1 MKVNVEKLENNFVQ
15 LNIEIDAD
23 VAAQEYNKACRKI
36 GERVAIP
43 GFRKGKAPRTKV
55 ESHVGV
61 DRIQKDAL
69 DRLLPNVL
77 ADSISEHQF
86 DIASEPVIETY
97 NFVLGEPLTVV
108 AKLEIKPEVTL
119 NNYKGLTV
127 EVPEFKHPEDAVE
140 KELKALSERFATMQ
154 TVIDRPTNEKDVVI
168 IDFAGTVNGEP
179 IKSGSA
185 KNHQLDLANSNF
197 IKGFAEQLIDKKI
210 SDEFAIK
217 VTFPESYHD
226 AALSGKEAEFQIKIN
241 EIKEKIVP
249 EIDDELAKK
258 VGPFQSLAEL
268 KKDLQSYLEKT
279 EKNENDAR
287 AEQAVVAKI
296 IEQAQV
302 EVPDSMVN
310 REAKVLMEEV
320 QGRVKSQGLSW
331 EQFLDSQ
338 GHENIWNN
346 LREEATRRVKSS
358 LILGA
363 IAKKEDIQL
372 NDEDFVARVKELAIA
387 YNTDDKTI
395 FKQISQNPGFAQAIS
410 QQIMGQKIVKYAV
423 ENNNVKYI
431 EDTSK
436 ASDAKTESEE

>member
-15 LNIEIDAD
+15 LDIEIDAD

-36 GERVAIP
+36 GERIAIP
-43 GFRKGKAPRTKV
+43 GFRKGKAPRSKV
-55 ESHVGV
+55 ENYVGV
-61 DRIQKDAL
+61 ERIQKDAL
-69 DRLLPNVL
+69 DKLLPGVL
-77 ADSISEHQF
+77 ADTISEHQL
-86 DIASEPVIETY
+86 DIATEPVIESY
-97 NFVLGEPLTVV
+97 NFVLGEPLTAV
-108 AKLEIKPEVTL
+108 AKIEIKPEVTL
-119 NNYKGLTV
+119 NNYKGLEV

-140 KELKALSERFATMQ
+140 KELKALSERFASMQ
-154 TVIDRPTNEKDVVI
+154 TVIDRPTCESDVVS
-168 IDFAGTVNGEP
+168 IDFSGSVNGEP

-185 KNHQLDLANSNF
+185 KNYQLDLAHSNF
-197 IKGFAEQLIDKKI
+197 IKGFAEQLVGKNIG
-210 SDEFAIK
+210 DEFTIK
-217 VTFPESYHD
+217 VTFPEEYHD
-226 AALSGKEAEFQIKIN
+226 ASLSGKEAEFQIKMN
-241 EIKEKIVP
+241 EIKEKLIP

-258 VGPFQSLAEL
+258 VGPFQSIVEL

-279 EKNENDAR
+279 EKNENDSR
-287 AEQAVVAKI
+287 AEQAVIAKI

-338 GHENIWNN
+338 GHENIWNS
-346 LREEATRRVKSS
+346 LREEAAKRVKSS
-358 LILGA
+358 LILGE
-363 IAKKEDIQL
+363 IAKKENIQL
-372 NDEDFVARVKELAIA
+372 KDEDFIERVKELAIA

-410 QQIMGQKIVKYAV
+410 QQIMGQKIVKFAV

-431 EDTSK
+431 EDKK
-436 ASDAKTESEE
+436 ASESKSQSEE